1 MQFSSMRLHSSC
13 AEENVEFSLVHFT
26 AKEPHSPLKIEALKY
41 VPQVTDDKK
50 SMPNGITKNGSSK
63 NGNLLTVP
71 LSQYMAVPTK
81 EVEIKE
87 NGVHENGTKPEKR
100 TSFKGSI

>member
-1 MQFSSMRLHSSC
+1 
-13 AEENVEFSLVHFT
+13 
-26 AKEPHSPLKIEALKY
+26 
-41 VPQVTDDKK
+41 
-50 SMPNGITKNGSSK
+50 MPNGITKNGSNK

-100 TSFKGSI
+100 TSFKGSIELHNSI